1 MKGFGGSFTAD
12 DKEFDPLLRE
22 IASRELFYLE
32 TATSTVAGTRA
43 GDQRRRCAGRCVL
56 AALPQ
61 PEAIE
66 PGLKRLEAMACCKG
80 VTREAARALPSPVS
94 VVGRS
99 PVPLAYAA
107 PY

>member
-12 DKEFDPLLRE
+12 DKDFDPP
-22 IASRELFYLE
+22 SRGLISLE
-32 TATSTVAGTRA
+32 TTTSTVARTQA
-43 GDQRRRCAGRCVL
+43 GDQRRCCAGRCVL

-66 PGLKRLEAMACCKG
+66 PDLKRLEAMACCKG
-80 VTREAARALPSPVS
+80 VTREVARALPSPVS
-94 VVGRS
+94 AVGRS